1 MGAMLLFASSMFAW
15 KTDATFKNETHG
27 QQVFLYSDGT
37 CVVRTEDGRGTGT
50 YEISGAFNGGRGTI
64 KIKWDNG
71 ATQQG
76 TVVVVEKYVSKV
88 RSVHIEGVRYDNTS
102 TVVKRGY

>member
-50 YEISGAFNGGRGTI
+50 YEKSWN
-64 KIKWDNG
+64 
-71 ATQQG
+71 
-76 TVVVVEKYVSKV
+76 V
-88 RSVHIEGVRYDNTS
+88 
-102 TVVKRGY
+102 